1 MAGSARVTVAPPVAP
16 PDARPIALVSMPTLS
31 VDVPSFQL
39 GLLKPTLERAGFTVH
54 PYSLYVYFGA
64 HIGLELNEELAKVWP
79 SLIGEWIWARAAF
92 GDFADADAY
101 VERFRPS
108 LETVCEAAGASIDDL
123 RAVRDELVPAFLD
136 FCLRRIEWSRF
147 GLIGFT
153 VVFQQ
158 MLASVALARA
168 LKQRHPEIPIVFGGA
183 TFEDDIAEEILRG
196 CPAVDYVHCG
206 DGDES
211 LPEMVRRIYAG
222 ESLAGLHGPM
232 FRGERGICYAG
243 RAPNLAD
250 LDRTPVPDFEE
261 YFYARDQIGLD
272 ADGEPGEV
280 LLPIETARGC
290 WWGMKNHCTFCG
302 LNRAGMEFR
311 AKRPEAVLDMLRE
324 LSRKYGQFS
333 FNAIDNI
340 LAPDYVEGLFG
351 RLAEARSDI
360 RIHYEIR
367 PAVGRAQLK
376 KMRLGGLYSVQP
388 GVESFSTHVLTL
400 MKKHTTGMRNV
411 ELLKW
416 CAYYRINNLYNLLWG
431 FAGET
436 AEDYALQTGLIPLLR
451 HLQPPYAITQARP
464 DRGSPM
470 FTNPERLSIVK
481 LRPSSCY
488 PYLYPPD
495 RFRLDRVSYFFEHET
510 KNLAPP
516 EAYDAIHAAV
526 LDWQQSWKAEAR
538 PSLRYRKSW
547 DTVVVEDARNGEPRT
562 LTVEDG
568 EARLL
573 EICADAR
580 RLREIQEALQDD
592 GGWIQQ
598 ALDRLQREGIV
609 LALDDRYLTLAL
621 PENPYW

>member
-1 MAGSARVTVAPPVAP
+1 MSLAPPNAKPV
-16 PDARPIALVSMPTLS
+16 ALVSMPTLS

-39 GLLKPTLERAGFTVH
+39 GLLKPTLERAGFTVQ
-54 PYSLYVYFGA
+54 PFSLYVYFAA
-64 HIGLELNEELAKVWP
+64 HIGLDLNEELAKVWP

-101 VERFRPS
+101 VERFRPN
-108 LETVCEAAGASIDDL
+108 LESVCEAAGASIADI
-123 RAVRDELVPAFLD
+123 RAVRDELVPPFLD
-136 FCLRRIEWSRF
+136 FCVNRIDWGRF

-158 MLASVALARA
+158 MLASVALANA

-183 TFEDDIAEEILRG
+183 TFEDDIAEEILKN

-211 LPEMVRRIYAG
+211 LPEMVRRIYARA
-222 ESLAGLHGPM
+222 SLAGLPGPM
-232 FRGERGICYAG
+232 FRDDGDTRKICYEG

-250 LDRTPVPDFEE
+250 LDKTPTPDFEE

-272 ADGEPGEV
+272 PDGAPGDV

-324 LSRKYGQFS
+324 LSRKYGQFT

-340 LAPDYVEGLFG
+340 LAPEYLEGLFG
-351 RLAEARSDI
+351 RLAEARSDM

-367 PAVGRAQLK
+367 PSVGRAQLK

-436 AEDYALQTGLIPLLR
+436 AEDYALQARLIPLVR
-451 HLQPPYAITQARP
+451 HLQPPYAIAQARP

-481 LRPSSCY
+481 LRPSACY
-488 PYLYPPD
+488 PYLYPGD

-510 KNLAPP
+510 KNLPP
-516 EAYDAIHAAV
+516 TEAYDAIHAAV
-526 LDWQQSWKAEAR
+526 FDWQESWKGDAR
-538 PSLRYRKSW
+538 PILRYRKSW
-547 DTVVVEDARNGEPRT
+547 DTLVVEDLRDGEPRT
-562 LTVEDG
+562 LTFEDR
-568 EARLL
+568 EAKLL
-573 EICADAR
+573 EVCADAKK
-580 RLREIQEALQDD
+580 LREVKEALEDD
-592 GGWIQQ
+592 GPWVEDALARLAQ
-598 ALDRLQREGIV
+598 AGMV

>member
-1 MAGSARVTVAPPVAP
+1 MSIAPPNAKPV
-16 PDARPIALVSMPTLS
+16 ALVSMPTLS

-54 PYSLYVYFGA
+54 PFSLYVYFAA
-64 HIGLELNEELAKVWP
+64 HIGLELNDELAKVWP

-92 GDFADADAY
+92 GEFADADAY
-101 VERFRPS
+101 IERFRPNLDS
-108 LETVCEAAGASIDDL
+108 VCEAAGVSIADI
-123 RAVRDELVPAFLD
+123 RAVRDELVPPFLE
-136 FCLRRIEWSRF
+136 FCVERIDWSRF
-147 GLIGFT
+147 GVIGFT

-158 MLASVALARA
+158 MLASIALARA
-168 LKQRHPEIPIVFGGA
+168 LKQRYPQIPIVFGGA
-183 TFEDDIAEEILRG
+183 TFEDDIAEEIVKN
-196 CPAVDYVHCG
+196 CPDIDYVHCG
-206 DGDES
+206 DADET

-232 FRGERGICYAG
+232 FRGDRGVCYEG
-243 RAPNLAD
+243 RAPNLAE
-250 LDRTPVPDFEE
+250 LDKTPIPDFEE
-261 YFYARDQIGLD
+261 YFYARDQIGLAQD
-272 ADGEPGEV
+272 DQHDV

-311 AKRPEAVLDMLRE
+311 AKSPEAVLDMLRA
-324 LSRKYGQFS
+324 LSRRYGQLS

-340 LAPDYVEGLFG
+340 LAPEYVEGLFG
-351 RLAEARSDI
+351 RLAEARSDM

-388 GVESFSTHVLTL
+388 GVESFSSHVLTL

-416 CAYYRINNLYNLLWG
+416 CAYYHINNLYNLLWG

-436 AEDYALQTGLIPLLR
+436 AEDYALQARLIPLLR
-451 HLQPPYAITQARP
+451 HLQPPYSITQARP

-481 LRPSSCY
+481 LRHASCY
-488 PYLYPPD
+488 PYLYPKE

-510 KNLAPP
+510 RNLPP
-516 EAYDAIHAAV
+516 ADAYDAIHAAV
-526 LDWQQSWKAEAR
+526 FDWQQSWKAGAR
-538 PSLRYRKSW
+538 PALRYRKSW
-547 DTVVVEDARNGEPRT
+547 DTLVVEDARDGEPRT
-562 LTVEDG
+562 LTFEDRD
-568 EARLL
+568 AKLL

-580 RLREIQEALQDD
+580 RLGEIKEALEDD
-592 GGWIQQ
+592 GHWTEA
-598 ALDRLQREGIV
+598 ALERLADDGIV
-609 LALDDRYLTLAL
+609 LALDGRYLTLAL

>member
-1 MAGSARVTVAPPVAP
+1 MTVAPPNAKPV
-16 PDARPIALVSMPTLS
+16 ALVSMPTLS

-54 PYSLYVYFGA
+54 PFSLYVYFGA

-92 GDFADADAY
+92 GDFADASAY
-101 VERFRPS
+101 IQRFRPN
-108 LETVCEAAGASIDDL
+108 LEGVCEAAGASIEDL
-123 RAVRDELVPAFLD
+123 RAVRDELVPAFLE
-136 FCLRRIEWSRF
+136 FCVSRIDWARF
-147 GLIGFT
+147 GMIGFT

-158 MLASVALARA
+158 MLASIALASA
-168 LKQRHPEIPIVFGGA
+168 LKQHHPQIPIVFGGA
-183 TFEDDIAEEILRG
+183 TFEDDIAEEILRN
-196 CPAVDYVHCG
+196 CACIDYIHCG
-206 DGDES
+206 DADES

-222 ESLAGLHGPM
+222 ESLAGLQGPM
-232 FRGERGICYAG
+232 FRGDNEICYAG

-250 LDRTPVPDFEE
+250 LDKTPIPDFEE
-261 YFYARDQIGLD
+261 YFYARDQVGLD
-272 ADGEPGEV
+272 RDGEPRDV

-311 AKRPEAVLDMLRE
+311 AKRPEAVLEMLGE
-324 LSRKYGQFS
+324 LSRKYGLFY

-340 LAPDYVEGLFG
+340 LAPEYVEGLFG
-351 RLAEARSDI
+351 RLAEARSDMH
-360 RIHYEIR
+360 IHYEIR
-367 PAVGRAQLK
+367 PSVNRTQLK

-436 AEDYALQTGLIPLLR
+436 AEDYSLQVRLIPLLR
-451 HLQPPYAITQARP
+451 HLQPPYAVAQARP

-470 FTNPERLSIVK
+470 HTNPERLSIVK
-481 LRPSSCY
+481 LRHSACY
-488 PYLYPPD
+488 RYLYPND

-510 KNLAPP
+510 KDLAPTVV
-516 EAYDAIHAAV
+516 YDALHTAV
-526 LDWQQSWKAEAR
+526 YEWQQSWQGDER

-547 DTVVVEDARNGEPRT
+547 NSLVIEDLRNGRPRM
-562 LTVEDG
+562 LTFEAR

-573 EICADAR
+573 EICADAKK
-580 RLREIQEALQDD
+580 LREIKEVLEDD
-592 GGWIQQ
+592 GNWVEA
-598 ALDRLQREGIV
+598 ALDRLQQDGII

-621 PENPYW
+621 PENSSW

>member
-1 MAGSARVTVAPPVAP
+1 VKNC
-16 PDARPIALVSMPTLS
+16 PD
-31 VDVPSFQL
+31 
-39 GLLKPTLERAGFTVH
+39 
-54 PYSLYVYFGA
+54 
-64 HIGLELNEELAKVWP
+64 
-79 SLIGEWIWARAAF
+79 
-92 GDFADADAY
+92 
-101 VERFRPS
+101 
-108 LETVCEAAGASIDDL
+108 
-123 RAVRDELVPAFLD
+123 
-136 FCLRRIEWSRF
+136 
-147 GLIGFT
+147 
-153 VVFQQ
+153 
-158 MLASVALARA
+158 
-168 LKQRHPEIPIVFGGA
+168 
-183 TFEDDIAEEILRG
+183 
-196 CPAVDYVHCG
+196 VDYVHCG
-206 DGDES
+206 DADDS
-211 LPEMVRRIYAG
+211 LPEMVRRIYTG

-232 FRGERGICYAG
+232 FRGPDGIHYEG

-261 YFYARDQIGLD
+261 YFYARDQAGLD
-272 ADGEPGEV
+272 QDEDPEV

-311 AKRPEAVLDMLRE
+311 SKSPDAVLDMLRA
-324 LSRKYGQFS
+324 LSRRYGQLS

-340 LAPDYVEGLFG
+340 LAPEYVDGLFG

-367 PAVGRAQLK
+367 PSVGRAQLK

-416 CAYYRINNLYNLLWG
+416 CAYYGINNLYNLLWG

-436 AEDYALQTGLIPLLR
+436 AEDYALQARLIPLLR
-451 HLQPPYAITQARP
+451 HLQPPYAIARARP

-470 FTNPERLSIVK
+470 HTDPERLQIVK
-481 LRPSSCY
+481 LRHAACY
-488 PYLYPPD
+488 PYLYPKD

-510 KNLAPP
+510 RNLPP
-516 EAYDAIHAAV
+516 AEAYDALHAAV
-526 LDWQQSWKAEAR
+526 LDWQHSWKADTR
-538 PSLRYRKSW
+538 PALRYRKSW
-547 DTVVVEDARNGEPRT
+547 DTLIVDDLRNGAPRSFT
-562 LTVEDG
+562 FEDR

-580 RLREIQEALQDD
+580 RLREIADALEDD
-592 GGWIQQ
+592 GTWTQD
-598 ALDRLQREGIV
+598 ALARLEHDGIV

-621 PENPYW
+621 PDNPYW

>member
-1 MAGSARVTVAPPVAP
+1 MTIAPPSSK
-16 PDARPIALVSMPTLS
+16 PIALVSMPTLS

-54 PYSLYVYFGA
+54 PFSLYVYFAA

-101 VERFRPS
+101 IERFRPN
-108 LETVCEAAGASIDDL
+108 LEDVCEASGASIEEI
-123 RAVRDELVPAFLD
+123 RAVRDELVPAFLE
-136 FCLRRIEWSRF
+136 FCVSRIDWGRF

-158 MLASVALARA
+158 MLASIALAGA
-168 LKQRHPEIPIVFGGA
+168 LKKQYPEIPIAFGGA
-183 TFEDDIAEEILRG
+183 TFEDDIAEEIIKN
-196 CPAVDYVHCG
+196 CACIDYVHCG
-206 DGDES
+206 DADDS
-211 LPEMVRRIYAG
+211 LPEMVRRIYTG
-222 ESLAGLHGPM
+222 ESLAGLGGPM
-232 FRGERGICYAG
+232 FRGDHGISFAG

-250 LDRTPVPDFEE
+250 LDKTPIPDFDE
-261 YFYARDQIGLD
+261 YFYARDQVGLGR
-272 ADGEPGEV
+272 DGEPHDV

-311 AKRPEAVLDMLRE
+311 AKRPEAVLEMLGE

-340 LAPDYVEGLFG
+340 LAPEYVEGLFG
-351 RLAEARSDI
+351 RLAEARSDM

-367 PAVGRAQLK
+367 PSVSRAQLK

-388 GVESFSTHVLTL
+388 GVESFSTNVLTL

-416 CAYYRINNLYNLLWG
+416 CAYYGINNLYNLLWG

-436 AEDYALQTGLIPLLR
+436 AEDYSLQVGLIPLLR
-451 HLQPPYAITQARP
+451 HLQPPYAVAQARP

-470 FTNPERLSIVK
+470 HTNPERLSIVK
-481 LRPSSCY
+481 LRHAACY
-488 PYLYPPD
+488 RYLYPD
-495 RFRLDRVSYFFEHET
+495 ERFRLDRVSYFFEHET
-510 KNLAPP
+510 RNLAPTVV
-516 EAYDAIHAAV
+516 YDALHTAV
-526 LDWQQSWKAEAR
+526 HDWQQSWQGDAR

-547 DTVVVEDARNGEPRT
+547 DSLVIEDLRNGAPRI
-562 LTVEDG
+562 LTFEDR

-573 EICADAR
+573 EICADAK
-580 RLREIQEALQDD
+580 RLREIKEVLADD
-592 GGWIQQ
+592 SHWVED
-598 ALDRLQREGIV
+598 ALDRLQQDGIV